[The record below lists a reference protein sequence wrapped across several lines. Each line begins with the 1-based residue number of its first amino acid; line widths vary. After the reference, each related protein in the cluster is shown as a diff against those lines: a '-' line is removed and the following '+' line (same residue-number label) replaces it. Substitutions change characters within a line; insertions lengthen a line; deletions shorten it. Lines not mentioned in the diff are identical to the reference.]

1 MRESRAVVVRLTV
14 ALWAVAVTFAAI
26 TLVRSEQ
33 LGIPLRDPDA
43 VLFRRRLTTAVIGV
57 VLLAVADLLVRTWR
71 ARDLPGSTL
80 GRLRD
85 TARRTWPASRVFLVA
100 SALLAYHVVYVCY
113 RNLKSWDA
121 FNTPRDADLAAFD
134 RWLFGGHTPAVLLH
148 DLLGR
153 GAAAPVLS
161 AIYHSFTYLVPLSVV
176 STLALIPQVRRA
188 YVMVCTGAWMWI
200 LGLASYYLIPS
211 LGPFASSP
219 QDFAGLR
226 PTSITETQAEYL
238 DERAHLLA
246 HPQAHDAFASISA
259 FASLHV
265 GFTCAV
271 LLVAAHYGHRR
282 LATAL
287 GVYLA
292 AVVVATIYF
301 GWHFVS
307 DDIAGVVIAF
317 LAVGL
322 ARLMVRAPS
331 EHDDPDLQRSA
342 EVPVAT

>member
-1 MRESRAVVVRLTV
+1 MRDSRAVVVRLTV
-14 ALWAVAVTFAAI
+14 AIWSVALTFAAI

-43 VLFRRRLTTAVIGV
+43 TLFRRRLTTAVIGV
-57 VLLAVADLLVRTWR
+57 VVLAVVDLVVRTWR
-71 ARDLPGSTL
+71 TRMP
-80 GRLRD
+80 LRD
-85 TARRTWPASRVFLVA
+85 VVRRRWPASRVFLVA
-100 SALLAYHVVYVCY
+100 SALVAYHVVYVCY

-121 FNTPRDADLAAFD
+121 FNTPRDDDLAAVD

-148 DLLGR
+148 DLLGE

-161 AIYHSFTYLVPLSVV
+161 DVYHSFTYLVPLSVV

-200 LGLASYYLIPS
+200 LGLGSYYLVPS

-226 PTSITETQAEYL
+226 PTSITATQAEYL
-238 DERAHLLA
+238 AERAHLLA
-246 HPQAHDAFASISA
+246 DPTAPDAFASISA

-271 LLVAAHYGHRR
+271 LLVAAHYGYRK
-282 LATAL
+282 LAIGL
-287 GVYLA
+287 GVYLVG
-292 AVVVATIYF
+292 VVLATIYF

-317 LAVGL
+317 IAVGL
-322 ARLMVRAPS
+322 ARLMVRAPRDRVVP
-331 EHDDPDLQRSA
+331 EPHPADEL
-342 EVPVAT
+342 PVAT